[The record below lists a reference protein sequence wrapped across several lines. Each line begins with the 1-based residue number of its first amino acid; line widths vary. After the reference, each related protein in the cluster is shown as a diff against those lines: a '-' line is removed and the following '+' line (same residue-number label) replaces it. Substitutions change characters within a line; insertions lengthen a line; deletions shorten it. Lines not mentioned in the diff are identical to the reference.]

1 MHPGTHKLTL
11 TQCLKA
17 KPPEVLHQSS
27 LTHRSSLRQHSLG
40 LRSRRGPPSLHDFN
54 PARIAARAVTPGGAM
69 IGGEVRGTIFP
80 PSQPDT
86 PRVAEASAHAPRCI
100 GSFVNQSCKPV
111 LQTNLHRGA
120 CADIFKVRPRI
131 LSVCPDPRVQLTTT
145 VPHSKRG
152 CVCAGQLQGA
162 QGLGAVILG

>member
-1 MHPGTHKLTL
+1 MSFLVFQCAPRH
-11 TQCLKA
+11 TQIHTYTVFKSEISGGA
-17 KPPEVLHQSS
+17 APIFADTPIFPATTQSRSTKPE
-27 LTHRSSLRQHSLG
+27 
-40 LRSRRGPPSLHDFN
+40 RGPPSLHDFN

-86 PRVAEASAHAPRCI
+86 PRVADASAHAPRCI

-152 CVCAGQLQGA
+152 CV
-162 QGLGAVILG
+162 